1 MRINK
6 LLRNYPLSP
15 VIVIAGAIAILG
27 DCAAPKS
34 HPSSVSSETSDALQA
49 CPVTQPLWVKPPD
62 DPAVQGEAGHGYY
75 FVNEDGSLWAS
86 AWWEV
91 SEGYQLVAGEEG
103 NKIGWFR
110 PAGEKLEIRGNQL
123 DAPAPALQ
131 AEIPCCYPTRFQ
143 ASGVTFPTEGCWE
156 VTAQSGGGG
165 LKFVVEVNP

>member
-1 MRINK
+1 MNK
-6 LLRNYPLSP
+6 LLRNYPLSL
-15 VIVIAGAIAILG
+15 VIVIAGTIAILG
-27 DCAAPKS
+27 DCVAPKS
-34 HPSSVSSETSDALQA
+34 HPSPVSSETSDALQT
-49 CPVTQPLWVKPPD
+49 CPVTQPQWVKPPD
-62 DPAVQGEAGHGYY
+62 DPAVQGEAEYGYY
-75 FVNEDGSLWAS
+75 FVNEGGSLWAS
-86 AWWEV
+86 AWWEE

-110 PAGEKLEIRGNQL
+110 PASEKLEIHGNRL

-156 VTAQSGGGG
+156 VTAQSGGGE